1 MAKAIEYIWLS
12 NDACLFR
19 DKTHCC
25 VEARRNAT
33 SFRKVSTKKG
43 MIALYLIDFS

>member
-1 MAKAIEYIWLS
+1 MAKAEYIWLS

-19 DKTHCC
+19 DKTHRC

-33 SFRKVSTKKG
+33 FNLDVTLRLTST
-43 MIALYLIDFS
+43 